1 MSAGT
6 PTVNGSTY
14 VGGRA
19 SASGGTGVFNLNCD
33 ITTVVGAL
41 KLWNTGTAAVN
52 LTGATLGVRRS
63 TGAPLSKFDLLIM
76 A

>member
-19 SASGGTGVFNLNCD
+19 SASGGTGVFNLNGG

-41 KLWNTGTAAVN
+41 KLWEHGHY
-52 LTGATLGVRRS
+52 GG
-63 TGAPLSKFDLLIM
+63 
-76 A
+76 

>member
-6 PTVNGSTY
+6 PTVNGSTN

-19 SASGGTGVFNLNCD
+19 SASGGTGVFNLNGG

-41 KLWNTGTAAVN
+41 KLWEHGHY
-52 LTGATLGVRRS
+52 GG
-63 TGAPLSKFDLLIM
+63 
-76 A
+76 